1 MIKILIVDDSPEKI
15 KSIVEILNCNPE
27 LNDENICTCSDLVSA
42 RKELARRRFDLL
54 ILDLNLPERFGD
66 DPKKFSGLEF
76 LYECKESQ
84 RLCKPYHIIG
94 LTQYEELIEEYKKQ
108 FDDELWAL
116 IHYSIHQ
123 NTWKDPLNNKVSYLI
138 QSKKEL
144 SLQEITEYDYDL
156 AIITALHDPELL
168 MVIHI
173 NANWK
178 KIELSNDPTP
188 YYIGSFVN
196 SSKRLKVVAASA
208 NQMGMVA
215 SSVLSTKI
223 IENFRPKYLAM
234 TGIAAGLQGK
244 ANLGDIIA
252 CDLSWD
258 YGSGKISCNE
268 EGKVKFSPD
277 PRSIPLDPE
286 IKEKLLSAQLEE
298 RYVNEIKRKF
308 IGNKPNTSLKLVIG
322 PMASGAAVV
331 ENEKLIDAI
340 KSQQRK
346 LVGIEMES
354 YGVFYAA
361 CNSRKPKPKCMVI
374 KSVCDFADAHKND
387 DFQKYAAFTSAQFL
401 YEFSLEYF

>member
-1 MIKILIVDDSPEKI
+1 MINILIVDDSPEKI
-15 KSIVEILNCNPE
+15 KCVVDSLNCNPE
-27 LNDENICTCSDLVSA
+27 LGDENICTCSDLVSA
-42 RKELARRRFDLL
+42 RRELAQRRFDLL

-66 DPKKFSGLEF
+66 NPKKFSGLEF
-76 LYECKESQ
+76 LYECKKSE

-94 LTQYEELIEEYKKQ
+94 LTQYEELIEEYKQQ

-116 IHYSIHQ
+116 IHYSVRN

-138 QSKKEL
+138 ESKKEL
-144 SLQEITEYDYDL
+144 SLQEITKYDYDL

-168 MVIHI
+168 MITHI
-173 NANWK
+173 DANWK
-178 KIELSNDPTP
+178 KIELPNDPTP
-188 YYIGSFVN
+188 YYVGAFAN

-208 NQMGMVA
+208 NQMGMTA
-215 SSVLSTKI
+215 SSVLSTKM

-244 ANLGDIIA
+244 TNYGDIIA

-268 EGKVKFSPD
+268 KGKVMFAPD

-286 IKEKLLSAQLEE
+286 IKEKLLSVQLEG
-298 RYVNEIKRKF
+298 RYVDQIKRQF
-308 IGNKPNTSLKLVIG
+308 IGNKPDTSLKLTIG

-331 ENEKLIDAI
+331 ENEELIDVI

-361 CNSRKPKPKCMVI
+361 CNSRKPQPKCIVV
-374 KSVCDFADAHKND
+374 KSVCDFADENKND
-387 DFQKYAAFTSAQFL
+387 DFQTYAAFTSAQFL
-401 YEFSLEYF
+401 YEFSLDFL